1 MVSASRLAAA
11 STLITLATAQT
22 FQRLGACPTLG
33 CVFPPDQTDF
43 LAGQYFDIR
52 LEVHAPVNGSEAN
65 GGIPDP
71 NFSFTIAKSGAVA
84 RPATTFFKVAEP
96 SLEKWN
102 FTWYE
107 DLFAQDAKT
116 PSVVR
121 VTSKAYRRVA
131 LYEPGEYVATLNYY
145 NGTKTIAN
153 WIVRPLQEQKKA
165 KNVILFIGDGMTT
178 NMITAARLI
187 GHKSINGKYQTTMAM
202 DKFPVLGHQMTH
214 SLDSYITDSAN
225 SASALYSGHK
235 STVNAMGVYA
245 DSSEDPFDDPKVETI
260 VELLTRIWGS
270 AIGVVSTAQLA
281 DATPIALTGH
291 TRLRSQYGALIDQA
305 LSGVKNYTWTPFAG
319 PDVFFGGGAEQ
330 FYPGTDSWQGKD
342 YYAEFA
348 KAGYSISLNKTSLA
362 LAPNTSKAL
371 GVFSV
376 THLPVWLDRN
386 VYPANLNKTTNDP
399 SGNKAPAL
407 DLPGLK
413 EMTLKAIDVLHARGG
428 DSGFFMMSE
437 GASIDKQMHVL
448 DYDRALGD
456 LLELDDTIKA
466 TIKHLTE
473 LGELDNTLIIVTA
486 DHGHGFDV
494 FGSAD
499 TKYLSSASG
508 DREKRNAIGNYVNSG
523 LSQYTVT
530 NASVSYNTGVNF
542 PVNWDPRYTLA
553 QGVGAAP
560 DHRENYRVH
569 KSGSRLP
576 ATNIDDEAS
585 DDYYV
590 NPDDNTDGFIVN
602 GTIATNEAQGV
613 HSLTDVPVF
622 AMGPCAA
629 SFAGVYSNIDVFFH
643 MAECLGLAR
652 GSAAPGNLD
661 KSNKSIVS
669 ASVQLVAS
677 GVEPVG
683 RVQRGLVFGM
693 MVFQLCIG
701 WAFWG
706 L

>member
-1 MVSASRLAAA
+1 MVSVSRIALAVSSIVSLTA
-11 STLITLATAQT
+11 AQT
-22 FQRLGACPTLG
+22 FQRLGGCPTLG
-33 CVFPPDQTDF
+33 CVLPPDQTDF

-71 NFSFTIAKSGAVA
+71 NFSFTIAKAGGAA
-84 RPATTFFKVAEP
+84 QPATSFFKLAEP
-96 SLEKWN
+96 TLERWN

-131 LYEPGEYVATLNYY
+131 LYEPGEYTATLSYY
-145 NGTKTIAN
+145 NGTKTVAN
-153 WIVRPLQEQKKA
+153 WVVRPLQEQKRA

-187 GHKSINGKYQTTMAM
+187 AHKSINGKYQSTMQM

-245 DSSEDPFDDPKVETI
+245 DSSADAFDDPKVETI

-270 AIGVVSTAQLA
+270 AIGVVSTALIA

-291 TRLRSQYGALIDQA
+291 SRSRYAYGALIDQA
-305 LSGVKNYTWTPFAG
+305 LRGVTNYTWTPFSG

-330 FYPGTDSWQGKD
+330 FNAGSGSYQRKD
-342 YYAEFA
+342 YFQEFEN
-348 KAGYSISLNKTSLA
+348 AGYSVSKNKTSLEA
-362 LAPNTSKAL
+362 LTGDSKAL
-371 GVFSV
+371 GIFCTSNF
-376 THLPVWLDRN
+376 PVWLDRN
-386 VYPANLNKTTNDP
+386 VYKDNLNKTTNDP
-399 SGNKAPAL
+399 SGNKQPAL

-413 EMTLKAIDVLHARGG
+413 DMTLKAIDILHERGG
-428 DSGFFMMSE
+428 DKGFFMMSE
-437 GASIDKQMHVL
+437 AASIDKQMHAL

-456 LLELDDTIKA
+456 LLELDDTVKA
-466 TIKHLTE
+466 TIEKLTA
-473 LGELDNTLIIVTA
+473 LGELNNTLIIVTA

-499 TKYLSSASG
+499 TTYLSSKSD
-508 DREKRNAIGNYVNSG
+508 DREKRNAIGVYQNSG

-530 NASVSYNTGVNF
+530 NASISYNTGVNF

-553 QGVGAAP
+553 QGVGAHP
-560 DHRENYRVH
+560 DMRENYKVH
-569 KSGSRLP
+569 KSGSRVP
-576 ATNIDDEAS
+576 ATNVTGFPS

-590 NPDDNTDGFIVN
+590 NPKDNPDGFVVN
-602 GTIATNEAQGV
+602 GSLPTNEAQGV

-622 AMGPCAA
+622 AMGPCQEL
-629 SFAGVYSNIDVFFH
+629 FGGVYGNVDIFFN

-652 GSAAPGNLD
+652 GSDASPSNTTVTSPSASASSVFTGAAPVNT
-661 KSNKSIVS
+661 
-669 ASVQLVAS
+669 
-677 GVEPVG
+677 
-683 RVQRGLVFGM
+683 VQRGLWIGM
-693 MVFQLCIG
+693 IAFQMAIG
-701 WAFWG
+701 WFVLG